1 MYFWQHQNYIPRSA
15 LLFHC
20 LPKKLGTS
28 MTALNSINADGL
40 NLGWRIHNVEGLDKS
55 ALATLAAVVLV
66 LDCIVAFSYNASMV
80 TSMDAL
86 KSAFWVLVTLAA
98 IFSALFFHSEC
109 PLGRN
114 L

>member
-1 MYFWQHQNYIPRSA
+1 M
-15 LLFHC
+15 
-20 LPKKLGTS
+20 PKKLGTS

-40 NLGWRIHNVEGLDKS
+40 NLGWRIHNVEGLDNS